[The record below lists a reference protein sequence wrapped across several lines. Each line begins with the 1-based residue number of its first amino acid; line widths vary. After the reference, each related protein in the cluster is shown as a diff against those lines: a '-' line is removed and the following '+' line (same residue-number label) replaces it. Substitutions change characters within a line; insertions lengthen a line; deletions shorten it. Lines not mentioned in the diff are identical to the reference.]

1 MCNIILILNSTTG
14 DIQLMSIFIGGE
26 KMSDGWLDNTH
37 SWLWYMVHSNVKF
50 FTVQKVVNEKELA
63 DNLKKGWIMVTQ
75 LKSGEIVVEMQFNIS
90 QVLERGMAQIRSETK
105 I

>member
-1 MCNIILILNSTTG
+1 
-14 DIQLMSIFIGGE
+14 
-26 KMSDGWLDNTH
+26 
-37 SWLWYMVHSNVKF
+37 MVHSNVKF

-105 I
+105 ILEQERNSKIESKIIKKANHFWIDEKKY